1 MIKIIVAESM
11 RKFVGTIGCMLLCLA
26 LPVLAQQ
33 EGARDILRRAA
44 DTFLRE
50 GGVYVS
56 FSLRSSE
63 GLSSG
68 TLRLKG
74 EKFVLEA
81 GGMTTWFD
89 GHTQWTYLPSS
100 DEVNIS
106 EPTDEELQTLNPYAW
121 LYLYDREYDLQSLPA
136 ETSGQYKIEM
146 SARSVGE
153 QVERLVLW
161 LDKSGLHP
169 VKFSLTLAGNVEP
182 TLITVRDYRT
192 RQPYTDAM
200 FVFDPGEYP
209 TAEVIAQWSM
219 VNDK

>member
-1 MIKIIVAESM
+1 
-11 RKFVGTIGCMLLCLA
+11 MLLCLA

-121 LYLYDREYDLQSLPA
+121 LYLYDREYDLKSLPA

-146 SARSVGE
+146 SARSAGE

-209 TAEVIAQWSM
+209 TAEVI
-219 VNDK
+219 DLR

>member
-1 MIKIIVAESM
+1 
-11 RKFVGTIGCMLLCLA
+11 
-26 LPVLAQQ
+26 
-33 EGARDILRRAA
+33 
-44 DTFLRE
+44 
-50 GGVYVS
+50 
-56 FSLRSSE
+56 
-63 GLSSG
+63 
-68 TLRLKG
+68 
-74 EKFVLEA
+74 
-81 GGMTTWFD
+81 MTTWFD
-89 GHTQWTYLPSS
+89 GHTQCTYLPSS

-146 SARSVGE
+146 SARSAGE

-209 TAEVIAQWSM
+209 TAEVI
-219 VNDK
+219 DLR

>member
-1 MIKIIVAESM
+1 M

-146 SARSVGE
+146 SARSAGE

-169 VKFSLTLAGNVEP
+169 VKFSLTLAGNMEP

-209 TAEVIAQWSM
+209 TAEVI
-219 VNDK
+219 DLR

>member
-1 MIKIIVAESM
+1 M
-11 RKFVGTIGCMLLCLA
+11 RKFVVTIGCMLLCLA

-146 SARSVGE
+146 SARSAGE

-209 TAEVIAQWSM
+209 TAEVI
-219 VNDK
+219 DLR

>member
-1 MIKIIVAESM
+1 MPS
-11 RKFVGTIGCMLLCLA
+11 RK
-26 LPVLAQQ
+26 
-33 EGARDILRRAA
+33 GARDILRRAA

-56 FSLRSSE
+56 FSLHSSE

-146 SARSVGE
+146 SARSAGE

-200 FVFDPGEYP
+200 FVFDPG
-209 TAEVIAQWSM
+209 
-219 VNDK
+219 

>member
-1 MIKIIVAESM
+1 M

-169 VKFSLTLAGNVEP
+169 VKFCLTLAGNVEP

-209 TAEVIAQWSM
+209 TAEVI
-219 VNDK
+219 DLR

>member
-1 MIKIIVAESM
+1 M

-146 SARSVGE
+146 SARSAGE

-209 TAEVIAQWSM
+209 TAAQWSM

>member
-1 MIKIIVAESM
+1 M

-209 TAEVIAQWSM
+209 FCHVLTINHLSLTIAG
-219 VNDK
+219 KAR

>member
-1 MIKIIVAESM
+1 M

-146 SARSVGE
+146 SARSAGE

-209 TAEVIAQWSM
+209 TADAQWSM

>member
-1 MIKIIVAESM
+1 
-11 RKFVGTIGCMLLCLA
+11 MLLCLA

-121 LYLYDREYDLQSLPA
+121 LYLYDREYDLQSVPA

-146 SARSVGE
+146 SARSAGE

-209 TAEVIAQWSM
+209 TAEVI
-219 VNDK
+219 DLR

>member
-1 MIKIIVAESM
+1 M

-146 SARSVGE
+146 SARSAGE

-209 TAEVIAQWSM
+209 TAEVI
-219 VNDK
+219 DLR

>member
-1 MIKIIVAESM
+1 M

-209 TAEVIAQWSM
+209 TAEVI
-219 VNDK
+219 DLR

>member
-1 MIKIIVAESM
+1 
-11 RKFVGTIGCMLLCLA
+11 MLLCLA

-209 TAEVIAQWSM
+209 TAEVI
-219 VNDK
+219 DLR